1 MVVGACCA
9 VNRMPSLLLRCDG
22 MAFVLFKARSSNRYA
37 RVKAVPVAGPNAR
50 PLPVRP
56 PAATASD
63 AVMEE
68 LKETRKHLHD
78 CMCI

>member
-1 MVVGACCA
+1 MHA
-9 VNRMPSLLLRCDG
+9 VNRMPVTVVAMRR